1 MNPHITLVN
10 FHVGIFSLSLL
21 WLVCLNGNFYPKIV
35 YTDTGHSTTKKT
47 RQWTAVPILKPKT
60 YEYIPE
66 LMELICAKSRNV
78 QGPIDQPLGL
88 APTDPRNIAPSR
100 FATPRPDMQELLKS
114 HKFRFK

>member
-1 MNPHITLVN
+1 MA
-10 FHVGIFSLSLL
+10 SLL
-21 WLVCLNGNFYPKIV
+21 KWKFLPQNCIYRYRAQYN
-35 YTDTGHSTTKKT
+35 KKT

-78 QGPIDQPLGL
+78 QGPIDQPLGF
-88 APTDPRNIAPSR
+88 APTDQRNIAPSR
-100 FATPRPDMQELLKS
+100 FATPRPDMRELLKS